1 MLERP
6 IRLGTRSSRLALIQ
20 ARLVIAELHKADPR
34 LQGRVEIVEFSSNGD
49 ENRSVTLEELG
60 GRGVFT
66 DNIDDA
72 LHAGEIDLAVH
83 SVKDLPARLHDG
95 IVLAATLEREDPR
108 DCLVAPH
115 FESLNDLPQG
125 AAIGSASV
133 RRTSFLKRI
142 RPDFE
147 YRLLRGN
154 VDERVSALQQG
165 LAHGT
170 ILAVA
175 GLKRLGLQSHIKH
188 ILSANEMPPDPGQG
202 AIGITSHIVDFRARR
217 MADLINH
224 IPTYA
229 AVAAERAI
237 LSEITGACA
246 YPLGALATLDSE
258 DTLRLEA
265 ALVSE
270 DGSQIVRA
278 KAQGSPRESK
288 DIGRQVA
295 QTLLAAAAKEL
306 AA

>member
-20 ARLVIAELHKADPR
+20 ARMVIAELHKADPR

-66 DNIDDA
+66 DNIDYA

-188 ILSANEMPPDPGQG
+188 ILSADEMPPDPGQG
-202 AIGITSHIVDFRARR
+202 AIGITSRVDDFRTRR
-217 MADLINH
+217 LADLINH

-237 LSEITGACA
+237 LSEITGEYA
-246 YPLGALATLDSE
+246 YPLGALARLDSE

-278 KAQGSPRESK
+278 QAQGSPREAK